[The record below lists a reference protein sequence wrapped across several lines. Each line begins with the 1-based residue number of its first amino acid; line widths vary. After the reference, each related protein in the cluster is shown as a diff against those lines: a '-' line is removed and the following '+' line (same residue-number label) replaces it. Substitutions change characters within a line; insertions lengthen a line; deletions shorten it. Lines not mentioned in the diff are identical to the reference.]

1 MKLRQK
7 LLITFLCV
15 ALIPTLLVS
24 IVSMVMS
31 KSAVE
36 EQAFSKLVAVRDIK
50 KVQIGNYF
58 AEREHDMS
66 MLASDVTNILDFSSQ
81 QDLIDSA
88 HQFNDYFNKLIET
101 KGYYDLFLID
111 DQGMIFYSA
120 FKESDY
126 QTNLLTGAYKSSNLA
141 DLFKIVMANGVF
153 SMTDFS
159 PYAPSNGDPAAFI
172 ALPIDTTQGQ
182 VVIALQLSI
191 DSINEV
197 MQYRHGMG
205 ETGESYLIGSDK
217 LMRSDSFLDPVGH
230 SIGASFAGNV
240 ENNGVDTEGARLA
253 LNGQTNTKIIIDY
266 NGNPVL
272 SAFTP
277 LEIYGLKWA
286 LLTEIDEAEA
296 FAVIDMLMW
305 EISVLVVIC
314 ILLTIFVAIWISNSI
329 LKPLGGE
336 PQEMQSIS
344 ESIAS
349 GDLTFRFEE
358 RGNMASIYGA
368 MQKMNTHL
376 LEMMKEI
383 IYDSNNLADISDKTS
398 ALSVHSS
405 NSLNNQQGSIETV
418 VAATEEMSVSINE
431 VSANASQTADSAQM
445 AQQSSNDVQQK
456 LSETMVEL
464 ETLDTQLSDASS
476 VLEELEKES
485 SNIGSVLEVIRGIA
499 DQTNLLA
506 LNAAIEAARAGEQGR
521 GFAVVAD
528 EVRSLASKTQESTA
542 NVDTMIDRLQSVSK
556 VAVEAMSKSRAIC
569 GKTVS
574 DAQET
579 ETLISSMS
587 HEIGNIS
594 EMTTL
599 IASAVEDQSSVSEDI
614 SRSITIIHDTS
625 SENLTSAT
633 EVSNA
638 SQEINKIANS
648 LNKLTLEFKV

>member
-1 MKLRQK
+1 MKLKQK

-31 KSAVE
+31 KSAIE

-58 AEREHDMS
+58 AEREHDIS
-66 MLASDVTNILDFSSQ
+66 MLSSNVTNMLDFSSQ
-81 QDLIDSA
+81 QLLIDSA
-88 HQFNDYFNKLIET
+88 HQFDDYFNKMIET

-111 DQGMIFYSA
+111 DQGTIFYSA

-126 QTNLLTGAYKSSNLA
+126 QTNLVSGAYKNSNLA
-141 DLFKIVMANGVF
+141 ELFKIVRQKGAF

-172 ALPIDTTQGQ
+172 ALPIETAQGQ
-182 VVIALQLSI
+182 VIIALQLSI
-191 DSINEV
+191 DSINAV

-253 LNGQTNTKIIIDY
+253 LSGQTDTKIIIDY

-272 SAFTP
+272 SAYTP
-277 LEIYGLKWA
+277 LEVYGLKWA

-305 EISVLVVIC
+305 EISILVVLC
-314 ILLTIFVAIWISNSI
+314 ILATIVVSTWVSNSI

-344 ESIAS
+344 ESIAN
-349 GDLTFRFEE
+349 GDLTFSFED
-358 RGNMASIYGA
+358 RGNSGSIYGA
-368 MQKMNTHL
+368 MQKMNYNL
-376 LEMMKEI
+376 LQMMKEI
-383 IYDSNNLADISDKTS
+383 IDDSNELTVISDKTS
-398 ALSVHSS
+398 TLSTHSS
-405 NSLNNQQGSIETV
+405 NSLNQQQGGIETV
-418 VAATEEMSVSINE
+418 VAATEEVSVSINE
-431 VSANASQTADSAQM
+431 VAGNASQTAKSAKV
-445 AQQSSNDVQQK
+445 AQQSSDDVQQK
-456 LSETMVEL
+456 LSETTAEL
-464 ETLDTQLSDASS
+464 GLLDTQLSDASL
-476 VLEELEKES
+476 VLAELEKES
-485 SNIGSVLEVIRGIA
+485 SNIGSVLDVIRGIA
-499 DQTNLLA
+499 EQTNLLA

-542 NVDTMIDRLQSVSK
+542 NVDNMIDRLQSVSK

-569 GKTVS
+569 EKTVV
-574 DAQET
+574 DAQKT
-579 ETLISSMS
+579 EGLILSMS
-587 HEIGNIS
+587 NEIANIS
-594 EMTTL
+594 DMSTL
-599 IASAVEDQSSVSEDI
+599 IAAAVEEQSSVSGDI

-625 SENLTSAT
+625 SENLSTAT
-633 EVSNA
+633 EVSKA
-638 SQEINKIANS
+638 SQEIHTIANS
-648 LNKLTLEFKV
+648 LNKLTLKFKV